1 MINPNVPSN
10 FANAI
15 SPFSPLGRQPVGE
28 ESADSRNTPFKPV
41 EESSELSRT
50 DNRRSPDER
59 PGELDQRL
67 QLDDRSQDE
76 GSRRRDDGQ
85 ERRDEQRQQDQ
96 AEQQRL
102 DQEQQQVRQLAAR
115 DAEVRAHERAHSSVG
130 GALAGAPRYDY
141 ERGPDGVN
149 YAVSGEV
156 SINVS
161 AVEGDPEATLEVARQ
176 VRQAALAPAEPSAQ
190 DRRVAARASQLE
202 IEARQDLTELRNE
215 ERITQEQEAIEA
227 RVQRE
232 QEADEREKREEER
245 REAREE
251 ALERAE
257 TQPASTESA
266 ADRFADI
273 NNRSIDINRRLV
285 EIGVNTSQAPAGGI
299 FDQRV

>member
-10 FANAI
+10 FANAV

-28 ESADSRNTPFKPV
+28 ESPDSRNTPFKPV
-41 EESSELSRT
+41 EESAELARSI
-50 DNRRSPDER
+50 NRRSPDER
-59 PGELDQRL
+59 PGELDQR
-67 QLDDRSQDE
+67 QRLDDRSQDE
-76 GSRRRDDGQ
+76 GSRRDDGQ
-85 ERRDEQRQQDQ
+85 EQRRQEGRADK
-96 AEQQRL
+96 QRL
-102 DQEQQQVRQLAAR
+102 EQEQQQVRQLSAR

-130 GALAGAPRYDY
+130 GALAGAPRYEY

-161 AVEGDPEATLEVARQ
+161 EIEGDPEATLEVARQ

-202 IEARQDLTELRNE
+202 IEARQDLTGLRNE
-215 ERITQEQEAIEA
+215 ERVAQEQEAIEA
-227 RVQRE
+227 RELRE
-232 QEADEREKREEER
+232 QEAEEREKREEER
-245 REAREE
+245 RQEREE
-251 ALERAE
+251 ALERTEA
-257 TQPASTESA
+257 QPASTESA

-285 EIGVNTSQAPAGGI
+285 EIGVNAPQAPTGGI